1 MERPG
6 GLIDPIPPDAFL
18 EVYRR
23 GIREGANRLR
33 AIVKRAVPDAIE
45 RVRLGWRLIGY
56 DLPIGRRTRY
66 FAWVAPEPEHVHLG
80 FQFGTFM
87 PDPDRMLEG
96 AHLRLRKVRY
106 VTFTA
111 GQAIPHSSLIDLTRE
126 AASLAAVSAGER
138 LALVLDRESAPERR
152 PPR

>member
-1 MERPG
+1 M
-6 GLIDPIPPDAFL
+6 DPIPPDAFL
-18 EVYRR
+18 EAYPR
-23 GIREGANRLR
+23 GIREAANQLR

-56 DLPIGRRTRY
+56 DLPIGRHTRY
-66 FAWVAPEPEHVHLG
+66 FAWVAPEPGHVHLG

-87 PDPDRMLEG
+87 ADPDRMLEG

-111 GQAIPHSSLIDLTRE
+111 GQAIPHSVLVDLTRE
-126 AASLAAVSAGER
+126 AARLAAMSAGER
-138 LALVLDRESAPERR
+138 LALMLDRESAPQRR
-152 PPR
+152 TPR